1 MRVWESRSP
10 PAYRTT
16 SDEPVSSE
24 VVSILCFSLAEFRRV
39 LKSSQIS
46 RRVLR
51 ARRFRRFRRFLM
63 ARRFR
68 ELFYRS
74 QISRISQILGCFLR
88 KMRVQRGVFPAFS
101 REIRENVT
109 FSSEINNNY
118 PPRLWLLTFE
128 SYFCSA
134 KLSRGKN
141 NSLNN

>member
-24 VVSILCFSLAEFRRV
+24 VVSVLCVSLADFRRDFRRILKGSQFSRGVFRGV
-39 LKSSQIS
+39 LKGSRISRISQILMI
-46 RRVLR
+46 LR
-51 ARRFRRFRRFLM
+51 ARGFS
-63 ARRFR
+63 

-88 KMRVQRGVFPAFS
+88 KMRVQRGVSTAFS

-109 FSSEINNNY
+109 F
-118 PPRLWLLTFE
+118 
-128 SYFCSA
+128 
-134 KLSRGKN
+134 LS
-141 NSLNN
+141 

>member
-24 VVSILCFSLAEFRRV
+24 VVSILCVSLADFRRVFSQV

-46 RRVLR
+46 LRIFRGVLKGSRISRRVFSGVLKSSQISQISQILR
-51 ARRFRRFRRFLM
+51 VRG
-63 ARRFR
+63 
-68 ELFYRS
+68 RS
-74 QISRISQILGCFLR
+74 QIMQRAYFAFLGCFLR
-88 KMRVQRGVFPAFS
+88 KMRAQIGVFTAFS

-118 PPRLWLLTFE
+118 PP
-128 SYFCSA
+128 
-134 KLSRGKN
+134 
-141 NSLNN
+141 SLEINI